1 MDHIVNNLWLGGQ
14 RDADDL
20 VRQNPENITAILN
33 VRGSDAY
40 QPPGRDQSAE
50 HPGKAY
56 KWIPAPDTGLISPGH
71 VREAVRWLEEQTTKE
86 QRVLVHC
93 MFGISRSPAFLAA
106 FMAQSGISSTLEE
119 AKATISFYRN
129 VQPAQ
134 QIAEPVRRIVLIS
147 ALTGL
152 PNRQAFDEAPES
164 PFVAVLDID
173 FIKIFND
180 VYGRIAGDMLLR
192 RLAKILLSVGLDAYH
207 SHEDEFL
214 CRGESLE
221 ELNTRLSQA
230 RQLFSEGFELYADGR
245 IQTVE
250 GTDFSFAAG
259 PVLQEQQSALRAAK
273 SARARGEAPEWLR
286 QIVAN
291 TGHGQAW

>member
-1 MDHIVNNLWLGGQ
+1 MDHVIHNLWLGGQ
-14 RDADDL
+14 KDADDL
-20 VRQNPENITAILN
+20 VRHNPEKITAILN

-50 HPGKAY
+50 HPDTAY

-71 VREAVRWLEEQTTKE
+71 VREAIRWLQEQTDK
-86 QRVLVHC
+86 QHRILVHC

-106 FMAQSGISSTLEE
+106 FMVQSGISSTLEE
-119 AKATISFYRN
+119 AKATISIYRN

-134 QIAEPVRRIVLIS
+134 QIAEPKRRVVLIS

-152 PNRQAFDEAPES
+152 PNRQAFEEAPPS
-164 PFVAVLDID
+164 PFVAVLDVD

-214 CRGESLE
+214 CRGESLDQ
-221 ELNTRLSQA
+221 LNTRLSQA
-230 RQLFSEGFELYADGR
+230 RQMFGQGFELYADGR

-250 GTDFSFAAG
+250 GTSFSFAIG
-259 PVLQEQQSALRAAK
+259 PTLEGQQATLRAAK
-273 SARARGEAPEWLR
+273 NARACGEAPEWLR
-286 QIVAN
+286 QIVAS